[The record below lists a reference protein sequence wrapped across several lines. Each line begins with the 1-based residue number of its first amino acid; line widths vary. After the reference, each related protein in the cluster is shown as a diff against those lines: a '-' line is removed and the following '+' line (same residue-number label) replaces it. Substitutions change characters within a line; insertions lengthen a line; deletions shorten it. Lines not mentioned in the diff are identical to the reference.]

1 MKIFK
6 KIRIFGREM
15 VEELKKASWPSWYE
29 LRKSSVIVLLGVL
42 FLGVFVSMVD
52 FSLFQM
58 VDLLIRCVSR

>member
-6 KIRIFGREM
+6 KIRTFGREM
-15 VEELKKASWPSWYE
+15 VEELQKASWPSWYE

-58 VDLLIRCVSR
+58 VDLLIRCVSH

>member
-1 MKIFK
+1 MKIFR

-15 VEELKKASWPSWYE
+15 VEELKKASWPNGYE

-42 FLGVFVSMVD
+42 FLGLFVSMVD

-58 VDLLIRCVSR
+58 VDLLIRCVNH